1 MRDALCIG
9 DKVIVTRING
19 EKVQGVISKGP
30 LDYMKHI
37 GEFYIIRRPVKVFV
51 GKKDVTPEIG
61 MYGRD
66 MIETAKEKDRK

>member
-1 MRDALCIG
+1 MNDALRIG

-19 EKVQGVISKGP
+19 EKVQGVVSKGP

-61 MYGRD
+61 MYGREQ
-66 MIETAKEKDRK
+66 IRRGR